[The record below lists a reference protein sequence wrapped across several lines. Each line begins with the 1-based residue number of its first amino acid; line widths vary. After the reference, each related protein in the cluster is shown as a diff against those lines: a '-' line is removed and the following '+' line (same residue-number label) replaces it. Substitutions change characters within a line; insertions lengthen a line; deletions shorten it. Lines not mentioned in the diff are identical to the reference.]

1 MGKLQKIGRVW
12 DCLFLPTN
20 QCSCFCLNTLGDDDE
35 EEHFEKKPL
44 IDSSTEKSG
53 KVMRLKDV
61 VAADH
66 RQTLAFHLKPKVTT
80 NHHQHYTL
88 TYNMYDNFLSFEKCL
103 SQGKCFGNSEIYVLL
118 ALQKL
123 CGGFFSSML
132 LCVFLVIPKL
142 NRITFGGY
150 YKLYKH

>member
-80 NHHQHYTL
+80 NHPQHYNL
-88 TYNMYDNFLSFEKCL
+88 KYNMYDNFLSFEKCL
-103 SQGKCFGNSEIYVLL
+103 SQGKCFGNSKIYM
-118 ALQKL
+118 
-123 CGGFFSSML
+123 F
-132 LCVFLVIPKL
+132 
-142 NRITFGGY
+142 Y
-150 YKLYKH
+150 